1 MENIRAEMEST
12 PCGRLAAVARAEI
25 HRQYDTITFTGRL
38 PDYADLRAAMDLH
51 VEAELTNARMEEA
64 TLTPNNEARV
74 RQLFAELMDIFAR
87 QRLIQKFHDGI

>member
-1 MENIRAEMEST
+1 MEST
-12 PCGRLAAVARAEI
+12 ACGRLAAVVRAELYR
-25 HRQYDTITFTGRL
+25 HFDMNAFVYRL